1 MPPLPTHTHTKRS
14 KWASGGA
21 PGKSRRFLPGDT
33 TVVRATERKAL
44 LTRAASQELTARF
57 MWRLGVAFRLLT
69 TRSRASPLPA
79 AFPGQGPP
87 KSFVHC
93 ILFLR
98 GAADRI
104 RYLSEKKTHVRRAAQ
119 ERGGPSG
126 GAKQMPAVR
135 LGATPS
141 GRVSRLAAGT
151 AWLGRTR
158 AASPASLMVKT
169 ARGDEKPA
177 SGSRPSA

>member
-1 MPPLPTHTHTKRS
+1 
-14 KWASGGA
+14 
-21 PGKSRRFLPGDT
+21 
-33 TVVRATERKAL
+33 
-44 LTRAASQELTARF
+44 

-135 LGATPS
+135 LGATREGLPS
-141 GRVSRLAAGT
+141 GRRHGLARPHARGVARIVDGENSQGRRETRERLATKRITVQCRSGPFQLIMQPRFEDLSQRKEGIIAPK
-151 AWLGRTR
+151 R
-158 AASPASLMVKT
+158 AESF
-169 ARGDEKPA
+169 
-177 SGSRPSA
+177 